1 MRPLTHLSLFTGIGG
16 LDLAGERA
24 GFTTVGQCEFADFQ
38 YSVLTKHWPDVPKWR
53 DIRTL
58 TGENFY
64 ERTGLRTVDVISGGF
79 PCQPFSVAGKRLG
92 KADDRYLW
100 PEMLRIIKELRPTW
114 VIGENVAGIVSMAE
128 PIGEPKVESR
138 TVSRCAGEDNYC
150 AVLSQRERMLLDGI
164 LSDIEK
170 AGYEVQPFIIPACA
184 VEAPHQRE
192 RIFIVGRNTDR
203 HGSQAVG
210 SLSGRQNTESGGTCH
225 DASNADR
232 LNGDARRTESAGQ
245 QRQAGPANGGYDV
258 ADASVKGIGSISV
271 QPGQTRPSDIDTH
284 RSRENVAD
292 ANDPGLQGR
301 QRGGVQE
308 CASERIIGESHTP
321 LPNSESAECQREG
334 RETRGR
340 RPKLG
345 CGGWWSVEPDVG
357 RVAYGVPD
365 RVDRLKCL
373 GNAVV
378 PQQAFPIFKAI
389 ADIERQ
395 AWSA

>member
-1 MRPLTHLSLFTGIGG
+1 MRQLTHLSLFTGIGG

-64 ERTGLRTVDVISGGF
+64 ERTGLRTVDIISGGF

-100 PEMLRIIKELRPTW
+100 PQMLRVIEELRPTW

-138 TVSRCAGEDNYC
+138 TVSRCSGEDNYC
-150 AVLSQRERMLLDGI
+150 GVLSQRERMLLDGI

-203 HGSQAVG
+203 IGSQAVE
-210 SLSGRQNTESGGTCH
+210 SFSARQNAESRGTYH

-232 LNGDARRTESAGQ
+232 INGNARRTESAGQ
-245 QRQAGPANGGYDV
+245 QRQAGPADGGYDV
-258 ADASVKGIGSISV
+258 AYTDPKGIQRSTKSRSIES
-271 QPGQTRPSDIDTH
+271 
-284 RSRENVAD
+284 SREK
-292 ANDPGLQGR
+292 
-301 QRGGVQE
+301 
-308 CASERIIGESHTP
+308 
-321 LPNSESAECQREG
+321 
-334 RETRGR
+334 
-340 RPKLG
+340 PKQYSWG
-345 CGGWWSVEPDVG
+345 CGNGLGWWSAEPDVG

-365 RVDRLKCL
+365 RVDRLKSL

-378 PQQAFPIFKAI
+378 PHQAYPIFRTI
-389 ADIERQ
+389 AEIERQ